1 MVWLECTH
9 AYTTCNAGATAEW
22 HRNFSHF
29 ASFVMQVA
37 PFDLLDSLER
47 MREGV
52 WQQPETESA
61 TGAQQILSMAG
72 KQ

>member
-1 MVWLECTH
+1 
-9 AYTTCNAGATAEW
+9 
-22 HRNFSHF
+22 
-29 ASFVMQVA
+29 MQVA

-52 WQQPETESA
+52 RQQPETESA
-61 TGAQQILSMAG
+61 TAAQQILSMAG